1 MQMTFSYLHFLEKYD
16 IMMAT
21 VKSCEGKTMNH
32 LNYEFFDEF
41 KSLDNLCRDI
51 YGKTV
56 DNKLGVTMYLDDMDR
71 NARLGSIKIA
81 GWRLDYNR
89 LKRCR
94 YIRNELAH
102 SRTSFSNDIC
112 SREDIDFI
120 RSFKSRIIHQT
131 DPISLLKRS
140 VSNSR
145 SADQSAPSQTPR
157 MVTARH
163 PVGCLGILAVL
174 LLGIACIGGICCG
187 FLI

>member
-1 MQMTFSYLHFLEKYD
+1 MSY
-16 IMMAT
+16 
-21 VKSCEGKTMNH
+21 

-51 YGKTV
+51 YGKSV
-56 DNKLGVTMYLDDMDR
+56 DNKLGVTMYLDDMDQ
-71 NARLGSIKIA
+71 NARLGSIKIT

-120 RSFKSRIIHQT
+120 CSFKERIMHQT
-131 DPISLLKRS
+131 DPISLLKKSLYSTPSTGRAKP
-140 VSNSR
+140 V
-145 SADQSAPSQTPR
+145 QSTR
-157 MVTARH
+157 TVIGRRH
-163 PVGCLGILAVL
+163 VGCLGVLAL
-174 LLGIACIGGICCG
+174 FLCAIACIASICVG
-187 FLI
+187 FML